1 MEWYGVIKKIIILDF
16 PNQHESKSR
25 GYSKDKFGI
34 IDIDTTRFHN
44 SDDPYIL
51 ATQAKQ
57 VCYVKGRKKGTKW
70 CSVLKMKPRTL
81 FAMPKVEDRVGDT
94 NVDSVITGVE
104 QINVEDQQ
112 EALTNW
118 IRPDVQGLTGD
129 ASVLQKV
136 VPMPKPDRANISE
149 DEDDSNDTYI
159 GDGVV
164 APVNIPGED
173 EDIFF
178 V

>member
-1 MEWYGVIKKIIILDF
+1 M
-16 PNQHESKSR
+16 HEVTLFECDLYDVPAPTKSKSR
-25 GYSKDKFGI
+25 G
-34 IDIDTTRFHN
+34 HN
-44 SDDPYIL
+44 DPYIL
-51 ATQAKQ
+51 ATQVEQ
-57 VCYVKGRKKGTKW
+57 VCYVKGRKKGTRW

-81 FAMPKVEDRVGDT
+81 FAMLEVEDSDNNVGDT
-94 NVDSVITGVE
+94 NVDSIITGVE

-129 ASVLQKV
+129 ASVVQKV
-136 VPMPKPDRANISE
+136 VPMHELDHADISE
-149 DEDDSNDTYI
+149 
-159 GDGVV
+159 VV
-164 APVNIPGED
+164 ALVNIPGQD